1 MLTTVTSSTPPS
13 PVRAAFFGA
22 SLPRRGDQVDGDRAR
37 GRASEREVVAPAAS
51 AMASASSE
59 FATSGGEHS
68 DAPSSPRVQQSA
80 GLLIVIDGPAGAGK
94 STVAQR
100 VAEHYGVPL
109 LDTGAIY
116 RTVALVARR
125 VGVAWDDEAALARLV
140 GAFPIEFKPALVAGE
155 RPRVFYD
162 GEEVSREIRTPEIS
176 DGASRVSAVP
186 AVRAGLLAIQRALGA
201 RSCVAEGRDMG
212 TIVFPDAIHKF
223 FLTASLDARARR
235 RHEEL
240 TQKGRDVDFERVR
253 LEVAERDERDTQRAT
268 APLARAPDAV
278 LVDSSELP
286 IDEVV
291 RRIIETVERR
301 RGAG

>member
-1 MLTTVTSSTPPS
+1 MLTTVTSSTPRPPACVTFS
-13 PVRAAFFGA
+13 GLLLARVRGE
-22 SLPRRGDQVDGDRAR
+22 RDVWTRGPAG
-37 GRASEREVVAPAAS
+37 ERERIAPAAP

-59 FATSGGEHS
+59 FATSGGEGGDVES
-68 DAPSSPRVQQSA
+68 RARASA
-80 GLLIVIDGPAGAGK
+80 SESLLIVIDGPAGAGK

-125 VGVAWDDEAALARLV
+125 AGVAWDDEAALARLV
-140 GAFPIEFKPALVAGE
+140 GAFPIEFKPALVTGG

-186 AVRAGLLAIQRALGA
+186 SVRAGLLAIQRALGA

-212 TIVFPDAIHKF
+212 TVVFPDAIHKF

-235 RHEEL
+235 RHAEL
-240 TQKGRDVDFERVR
+240 TQKGHGDIDFERVR

-278 LVDSSELP
+278 LVDSSQLP
-286 IDEVV
+286 IDDVV

-301 RGAG
+301 GAR